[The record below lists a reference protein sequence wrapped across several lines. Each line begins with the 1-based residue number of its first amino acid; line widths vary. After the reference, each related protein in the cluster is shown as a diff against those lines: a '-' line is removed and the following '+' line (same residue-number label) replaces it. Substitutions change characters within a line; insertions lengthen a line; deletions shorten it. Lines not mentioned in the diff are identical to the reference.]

1 MFFNKILTAIASSIS
16 TSIVYAQN
24 IDINTPAVGESNL
37 AIFKDLNSLVNFV
50 INLVFGVGLA
60 IALLFVIIGGIK
72 YVMSKG
78 DEGKATEARNTIT
91 NAIIGAVVIIVF
103 KILLNLALNI
113 LGGGKITDYLTGNN
127 GNNQSQENNQSQGN
141 NITNQDGATIS
152 K

>member
-1 MFFNKILTAIASSIS
+1 MLKNKLKKLLDLPLLA
-16 TSIVYAQN
+16 IVYAQQTAPLPEGAK
-24 IDINTPAVGESNL
+24 IT
-37 AIFKDLNSLVNFV
+37 LNSTKGPSDTTTKFGPFSSLDSLVNFV

-60 IALLFVIIGGIK
+60 IALLFVIIGGTK

-113 LGGGKITDYLTGNN
+113 LGGGKITDYLTGN
-127 GNNQSQENNQSQGN
+127 
-141 NITNQDGATIS
+141 
-152 K
+152 